1 MKTGHDS
8 PGSSEPPS
16 ISAPAWLHA
25 RACKQALNVIAPA
38 MSAQVSPAFV
48 FKFWL
53 SFEQ

>member
-1 MKTGHDS
+1 
-8 PGSSEPPS
+8 
-16 ISAPAWLHA
+16 
-25 RACKQALNVIAPA
+25 